1 MQTSDTRA
9 LPLLCARSVYK
20 QYSGVNVLKGI
31 DFTLHQGEVHALL
44 GGNGAGKSTLMKI
57 IAGITP
63 ADSGTLEIE
72 GNNYVR
78 LTPVHAHQL
87 GIYLVPQEPL
97 LFPSLSI
104 KENILFGLA
113 KKQLSMQKMKNLLA
127 ALGCQFDLHSL
138 AGSLDVADRQMVEI
152 LRGLMRDSR
161 ILILDEPTASLT
173 PAETERLF
181 SRLQELLATGVG
193 IVFISHK
200 LPEIRQIADRISVMR
215 DGTIALSGK
224 TSELSTD
231 DIIQAITP
239 AVREKSLSA
248 SQKLWLELPGNR
260 PQHAAG
266 TPVLTLENL
275 TGEGFRNVS
284 LTLNAGEILGLAGLV
299 GAGRTE
305 LAETLYGLRTLRG
318 GRIMLNGKEINKL
331 STGERLLR
339 GLVYLPEDRQSSG
352 LNLDASLAWNVCALT
367 HNLRGFWA
375 KTAKDNA
382 TLERYRRALNIKFN
396 QPEQAARTL
405 SGGNQQKI
413 LIAKCLEASPQVLIV
428 DEPTRGVDVLPG
440 FLDRQYLS
448 VQTLTMVYSSAQIL
462 ILLAMGATLV
472 MLTRNIDVSVGSIT
486 GMCAVLLGMLLNAGY
501 SLPVACVATLLL
513 GLLAGF
519 FNGVL
524 VAWLKIPAI
533 VATLGTLG
541 LYRGIMLLWTGGKW
555 IEGLPAELKQL
566 SAPLLLGVSAIGW
579 LTIILVAFM
588 AWLLAKTAF
597 GRSFYATGDNLQGA
611 RQLGVRTEAIRIV
624 AFSLNGCMAALAG
637 IVFASQIGFIPN
649 QTGTGLEMKAIA
661 ACVLGGISLLGGSG
675 AIIGAVL
682 GAWFLTQIDS
692 VLVLL
697 RIPAWW
703 NDFIA
708 GLVLL
713 AVLVFDGRLRCALE
727 RNLRRQKYARFMTP
741 PPSVKPASSGKKR
754 EAA

>member
-63 ADSGTLEIE
+63 ADSGTLEIG

-231 DIIQAITP
+231 DIIQAITH
-239 AVREKSLSA
+239 AV
-248 SQKLWLELPGNR
+248 
-260 PQHAAG
+260 G
-266 TPVLTLENL
+266 TSVLTLENL

-318 GRIMLNGKEINKL
+318 GRIMLNDKEINRF

-428 DEPTRGVDVLPG
+428 DEPTRGVDV
-440 FLDRQYLS
+440 
-448 VQTLTMVYSSAQIL
+448 SARNDIYQ
-462 ILLAMGATLV
+462 LL
-472 MLTRNIDVSVGSIT
+472 RSIAAQNV
-486 GMCAVLLGMLLNAGY
+486 AVLLISSDLEEIELMADRVYVMHQGEITHSALTGRDIN
-501 SLPVACVATLLL
+501 VET
-513 GLLAGF
+513 
-519 FNGVL
+519 
-524 VAWLKIPAI
+524 
-533 VATLGTLG
+533 
-541 LYRGIMLLWTGGKW
+541 IMR
-555 IEGLPAELKQL
+555 
-566 SAPLLLGVSAIGW
+566 
-579 LTIILVAFM
+579 VAF
-588 AWLLAKTAF
+588 
-597 GRSFYATGDNLQGA
+597 GDSQ
-611 RQLGVRTEAIRIV
+611 RQEA
-624 AFSLNGCMAALAG
+624 SC
-637 IVFASQIGFIPN
+637 
-649 QTGTGLEMKAIA
+649 
-661 ACVLGGISLLGGSG
+661 
-675 AIIGAVL
+675 
-682 GAWFLTQIDS
+682 
-692 VLVLL
+692 
-697 RIPAWW
+697 
-703 NDFIA
+703 
-708 GLVLL
+708 
-713 AVLVFDGRLRCALE
+713 
-727 RNLRRQKYARFMTP
+727 
-741 PPSVKPASSGKKR
+741 
-754 EAA
+754 

>member
-63 ADSGTLEIE
+63 ADSGTLEIG

-266 TPVLTLENL
+266 T
-275 TGEGFRNVS
+275 
-284 LTLNAGEILGLAGLV
+284 
-299 GAGRTE
+299 
-305 LAETLYGLRTLRG
+305 
-318 GRIMLNGKEINKL
+318 
-331 STGERLLR
+331 
-339 GLVYLPEDRQSSG
+339 
-352 LNLDASLAWNVCALT
+352 
-367 HNLRGFWA
+367 
-375 KTAKDNA
+375 
-382 TLERYRRALNIKFN
+382 
-396 QPEQAARTL
+396 
-405 SGGNQQKI
+405 
-413 LIAKCLEASPQVLIV
+413 
-428 DEPTRGVDVLPG
+428 
-440 FLDRQYLS
+440 S
-448 VQTLTMVYSSAQIL
+448 VLTMVYSSAQIL

-472 MLTRNIDVSVGSIT
+472 MLTRNIDVSMGSIT

-661 ACVLGGISLLGGSG
+661 ACMLGGISLLGGSG

>member
-63 ADSGTLEIE
+63 ADSGTLEIG
-72 GNNYVR
+72 GNNYAR

-97 LFPSLSI
+97 LFPSLS
-104 KENILFGLA
+104 
-113 KKQLSMQKMKNLLA
+113 M
-127 ALGCQFDLHSL
+127 
-138 AGSLDVADRQMVEI
+138 
-152 LRGLMRDSR
+152 
-161 ILILDEPTASLT
+161 
-173 PAETERLF
+173 
-181 SRLQELLATGVG
+181 
-193 IVFISHK
+193 
-200 LPEIRQIADRISVMR
+200 
-215 DGTIALSGK
+215 
-224 TSELSTD
+224 
-231 DIIQAITP
+231 
-239 AVREKSLSA
+239 VREKSLSA

-318 GRIMLNGKEINKL
+318 GRIMLNGNEINKL

-428 DEPTRGVDVLPG
+428 DEPTRGVDV
-440 FLDRQYLS
+440 
-448 VQTLTMVYSSAQIL
+448 SARNDIYQ
-462 ILLAMGATLV
+462 LL
-472 MLTRNIDVSVGSIT
+472 RSIAAQNV
-486 GMCAVLLGMLLNAGY
+486 AVLLISSDLEEIELMADRVYVMHQGEIAHSALTGRDIN
-501 SLPVACVATLLL
+501 VET
-513 GLLAGF
+513 
-519 FNGVL
+519 
-524 VAWLKIPAI
+524 
-533 VATLGTLG
+533 
-541 LYRGIMLLWTGGKW
+541 IMR
-555 IEGLPAELKQL
+555 
-566 SAPLLLGVSAIGW
+566 
-579 LTIILVAFM
+579 VAF
-588 AWLLAKTAF
+588 
-597 GRSFYATGDNLQGA
+597 GDSQ
-611 RQLGVRTEAIRIV
+611 RQEA
-624 AFSLNGCMAALAG
+624 SC
-637 IVFASQIGFIPN
+637 
-649 QTGTGLEMKAIA
+649 
-661 ACVLGGISLLGGSG
+661 
-675 AIIGAVL
+675 
-682 GAWFLTQIDS
+682 
-692 VLVLL
+692 
-697 RIPAWW
+697 
-703 NDFIA
+703 
-708 GLVLL
+708 
-713 AVLVFDGRLRCALE
+713 
-727 RNLRRQKYARFMTP
+727 
-741 PPSVKPASSGKKR
+741 
-754 EAA
+754 

>member
-63 ADSGTLEIE
+63 ADSGTLEIG
-72 GNNYVR
+72 GNNYAR

-104 KENILFGLA
+104 KENILFGMA

-161 ILILDEPTASLT
+161 ILILDEP
-173 PAETERLF
+173 
-181 SRLQELLATGVG
+181 
-193 IVFISHK
+193 
-200 LPEIRQIADRISVMR
+200 
-215 DGTIALSGK
+215 
-224 TSELSTD
+224 
-231 DIIQAITP
+231 
-239 AVREKSLSA
+239 
-248 SQKLWLELPGNR
+248 
-260 PQHAAG
+260 
-266 TPVLTLENL
+266 
-275 TGEGFRNVS
+275 
-284 LTLNAGEILGLAGLV
+284 
-299 GAGRTE
+299 
-305 LAETLYGLRTLRG
+305 
-318 GRIMLNGKEINKL
+318 
-331 STGERLLR
+331 
-339 GLVYLPEDRQSSG
+339 
-352 LNLDASLAWNVCALT
+352 
-367 HNLRGFWA
+367 
-375 KTAKDNA
+375 
-382 TLERYRRALNIKFN
+382 
-396 QPEQAARTL
+396 
-405 SGGNQQKI
+405 
-413 LIAKCLEASPQVLIV
+413 
-428 DEPTRGVDVLPG
+428 
-440 FLDRQYLS
+440 
-448 VQTLTMVYSSAQIL
+448 
-462 ILLAMGATLV
+462 
-472 MLTRNIDVSVGSIT
+472 
-486 GMCAVLLGMLLNAGY
+486 
-501 SLPVACVATLLL
+501 
-513 GLLAGF
+513 
-519 FNGVL
+519 
-524 VAWLKIPAI
+524 
-533 VATLGTLG
+533 
-541 LYRGIMLLWTGGKW
+541 
-555 IEGLPAELKQL
+555 
-566 SAPLLLGVSAIGW
+566 
-579 LTIILVAFM
+579 
-588 AWLLAKTAF
+588 
-597 GRSFYATGDNLQGA
+597 
-611 RQLGVRTEAIRIV
+611 
-624 AFSLNGCMAALAG
+624 SLNGCMAALAG